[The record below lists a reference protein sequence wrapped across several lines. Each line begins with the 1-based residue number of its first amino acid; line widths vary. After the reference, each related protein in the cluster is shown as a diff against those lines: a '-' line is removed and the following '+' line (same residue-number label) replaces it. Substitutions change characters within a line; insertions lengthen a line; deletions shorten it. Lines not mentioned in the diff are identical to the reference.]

1 MSPKAKAT
9 EALAASKDAVEQ
21 VVATTAEAATK
32 TIEQA
37 QVAMKEQMETAMK
50 NASGAFKAVEDVVEF
65 GKGNIEAVVKAN
77 QILVA
82 GLQDIGKTAASQAQA
97 ALEEGMANA
106 KALASVKSMKEAVD
120 LQAAYARTAMEKAMA
135 QLVAT
140 QEASLKLAETALA
153 PVADRARLAMDK
165 LAKPL
170 AA

>member
-1 MSPKAKAT
+1 MSPKSKAT

-21 VVATTAEAATK
+21 VVATTTEAATR

-37 QVAMKEQMETAMK
+37 QAAMKEQMEGAMK
-50 NASGAFKAVEDVVEF
+50 SATGAFKAVEDVVEF

-82 GLQDIGKTAASQAQA
+82 GLQDIGKTAAAQAQV

-120 LQAAYARTAMEKAMA
+120 LQAAYARVAMEKAMA

-140 QEASLKLAETALA
+140 QEAALKLAETAMA
-153 PVADRARLAMDK
+153 PVADRAKLAMDK